1 MACSLHTIRSE
12 ESVYYE
18 RAALRWQACGRITVY
33 RLDFTSALCILCII
47 CIHQTCTRVLE
58 YWSTP
63 TTSTS
68 QYFSSSMCILQ
79 VQLVITTRVGSVD
92 TSRKCTLRARSM
104 HIYILIILYYIILL
118 QSVHNMHTSQQQS
131 LRLVVVLR
139 TNIIHTCVQLVQY
152 FFGEGFGSAFSG

>member
-1 MACSLHTIRSE
+1 MAGLWQDYSISPRLHF
-12 ESVYYE
+12 
-18 RAALRWQACGRITVY
+18 RIMHIMHNMH
-33 RLDFTSALCILCII
+33 TSDMYS
-47 CIHQTCTRVLE
+47 RVLE
-58 YWSTP
+58 YWSTT

-104 HIYILIILYYIILL
+104 HIYNNNIILL
-118 QSVHNMHTSQQQS
+118 QSMDNMHTSQQQS
-131 LRLVVVLR
+131 LVVLR
-139 TNIIHTCVQLVQY
+139 TNIIHTYQSSMSNTTLESMDSQELFCVAVQY

>member
-58 YWSTP
+58 YWTTP

-68 QYFSSSMCILQ
+68 
-79 VQLVITTRVGSVD
+79 
-92 TSRKCTLRARSM
+92 
-104 HIYILIILYYIILL
+104 
-118 QSVHNMHTSQQQS
+118 
-131 LRLVVVLR
+131 
-139 TNIIHTCVQLVQY
+139 
-152 FFGEGFGSAFSG
+152 